1 MVCLFK
7 WGVNQ
12 RGMGIMITN
21 NKKEDLNTL
30 LAKYFYYYL
39 CLNFRIIFILTLLSF
54 KISLG
59 SFIIWF
65 CFHNESFNLFK
76 KFNKPCDLT
85 NVNNFMNYNIMSWK
99 KPPQFGWGEVIMY
112 IIPPFSHECG
122 LMHIHLYVR

>member
-39 CLNFRIIFILTLLSF
+39 CLKFRIIFILTLLSF

-59 SFIIWF
+59 SFII
-65 CFHNESFNLFK
+65 
-76 KFNKPCDLT
+76 
-85 NVNNFMNYNIMSWK
+85 
-99 KPPQFGWGEVIMY
+99 
-112 IIPPFSHECG
+112 
-122 LMHIHLYVR
+122 

>member
-59 SFIIWF
+59 SFII
-65 CFHNESFNLFK
+65 
-76 KFNKPCDLT
+76 
-85 NVNNFMNYNIMSWK
+85 
-99 KPPQFGWGEVIMY
+99 
-112 IIPPFSHECG
+112 
-122 LMHIHLYVR
+122 